1 MPPPA
6 MTGPN
11 VEVRGFCLGGGNS
24 KISWIE
30 AIKRKRDTNPCKVL
44 LSILPAVSPPKA
56 DPTQILGATILIN
69 FQLTTPLLLCEKVEE
84 IELKTITPSELP
96 STM

>member
-1 MPPPA
+1 M
-6 MTGPN
+6 
-11 VEVRGFCLGGGNS
+11 
-24 KISWIE
+24 E
-30 AIKRKRDTNPCKVL
+30 AIKRKRDTSPCKVS
-44 LSILPAVSPPKA
+44 LSILPAVRPPKA